1 MVEEEFE
8 LLTERDFYNTEW
20 KIGTLM
26 DKKPRDAKSID
37 TTWVRLMTTENG
49 DNKAIWGDDSKGKWT
64 IDVPSQFFSISKE
77 SFGGW
82 FGKQIWAGTID
93 DFYYLEGT
101 VRGWSPIS
109 PASVE
114 GQWQAVRLGVV
125 EGDRVSVE
133 ERGEAPWFTIEEEEE
148 SEGALPEG
156 SDEASEVLVTAAK
169 AEGDEEKEDV
179 QA

>member
-1 MVEEEFE
+1 MEWVEEEFE

-26 DKKPRDAKSID
+26 ENKPRNAKSID
-37 TTWVRLMTTENG
+37 TTWVRLVTNDSGENI
-49 DNKAIWGDDSKGKWT
+49 AIWGDDSKGKWT

-77 SFGGW
+77 TIGGW
-82 FGKQIWAGTID
+82 LGKKIWAGTID

-109 PASVE
+109 PASVD

-125 EGDRVSVE
+125 DGERVAVE
-133 ERGEAPWFTIEEEEE
+133 ERGEAPWFGEEEEDESGDGEDDGEEE
-148 SEGALPEG
+148 SE
-156 SDEASEVLVTAAK
+156 SEIV
-169 AEGDEEKEDV
+169 AEE
-179 QA
+179 